1 MSTKKDTMEILK
13 DNSKTVENSYG
24 HSDVS
29 QFKTIA
35 SKPIYE
41 YINKKTEKIVTA
53 LYMVTDCMDY
63 DDAIKHKLRQ
73 NGVELL
79 SDIYK
84 LSIPYPVD
92 KHLQVSVSTARI
104 YELLSLIEI
113 GNTIGFVSDMNTNI
127 LKREFLALVKE
138 IEVYQPKDK
147 HDSFTINESMLEVP
161 RTSFPET
168 NFSHGVS
175 QSVFNDSLFGK
186 GHLKD
191 KRTSELFK
199 PSSVSFRIPT
209 VRKEANKEDR
219 ASKIMSLIKDKKG
232 VRGNETGVSIKD
244 ISSGFTDCSEKTIQ
258 RDLNSLVSKGQLKK
272 IGAKRWS
279 RYQTV

>member
-1 MSTKKDTMEILK
+1 MDIIKDK
-13 DNSKTVENSYG
+13 SKAVENSYG
-24 HSDVS
+24 QSNTLP
-29 QFKTIA
+29 FKTIA
-35 SKPIYE
+35 NKPTYE

-92 KHLQVSVSTARI
+92 KHMQVSMSIARI

-127 LKREFLALVKE
+127 LKREFLGLITE
-138 IEVYQPKDK
+138 IEAYQPKDK
-147 HDSFTINESMLEVP
+147 HASFTINESMLEVP
-161 RTSFPET
+161 RATLEETSF
-168 NFSHGVS
+168 SHNISG
-175 QSVFNDSLFGK
+175 SVFNTSLFGK
-186 GHLKD
+186 GHIKD
-191 KRTSELFK
+191 KRTNEFSNQITT
-199 PSSVSFRIPT
+199 PSYRTPLLH
-209 VRKEANKEDR
+209 KEGNREDR
-219 ASKIMSLIKDKKG
+219 INKILSLIKDKS
-232 VRGNETGVSIKD
+232 EVSIKD
-244 ISSGFTDCSEKTIQ
+244 ISSVFTDCSEKTIQ
-258 RDLNSLVSKGQLKK
+258 RELNSLVSKGQIKK

-279 RYQTV
+279 RYQAV